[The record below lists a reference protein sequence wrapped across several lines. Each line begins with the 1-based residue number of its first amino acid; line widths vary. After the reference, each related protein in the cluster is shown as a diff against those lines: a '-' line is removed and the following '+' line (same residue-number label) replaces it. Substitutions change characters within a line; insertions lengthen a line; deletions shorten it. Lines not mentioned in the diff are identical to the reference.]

1 MSIPRPSVQ
10 QLRRLAGDG
19 GYQRGLDY
27 ARRGYVQRTSWDA
40 ETQTLTG
47 EVFGSGTGSYRCR
60 AQFDGGAILSTACSC
75 PVQRACKHVVAA
87 MLIAADTESAEAAA
101 EDRQRDAKRASWRR
115 LIPQAPTTRPTAAL
129 ALGIELRVRPS
140 RAVDRWGSAA
150 ARTATPREL
159 VREHGEVQL
168 AVRPLMRSDSTGKW
182 IQGDA
187 TWDSVRR
194 PGIRFDAAQ
203 ARWFTDFLA
212 IARDSLLS
220 GTAGDWIPLD
230 RVESP
235 LLWQHMDALRDLGIP
250 MIASQKH
257 TTVRIAGTASAGLRI
272 EGTDDGGLVVETD
285 VRIEDVRVPAASVR
299 PIGSTGLYRWE
310 VVGTEIEVTL
320 AAAPLT
326 SPVRAA
332 ILAAET
338 IEVAG
343 EDRELFLT
351 EAYPVIARQASVA
364 VASGLELPE
373 PTRPEPVL
381 RVAFGAADRVEH
393 RFEWEYA
400 GHGTVPVVAPGQG
413 PVDGN
418 FRDAEAERQAL
429 RELERL
435 WASATDEPFQPR
447 GVRTGVATA
456 EWTARVLPVFEDS
469 DVRVVVTGRR
479 KKYRELS
486 GAPEIAVSTVES
498 TDPDWFDLGVI
509 VKIDGISIPFKPLFT
524 ELSKRRA
531 KMVLVDGSYFSLAHP
546 ALQSLRDLIDE
557 AATLAE
563 WETGPRLSR
572 HQTALWEDFED
583 LADQSEA
590 AVSWRALAEGLR
602 SVESI
607 PATAVPVGLTAELR
621 PYQKQGFDWLAFL
634 WKHRLGGVL
643 ADDMGL
649 GKTLQLLSLITH
661 AHETGEKRP
670 FLVVA
675 PTSVLGTWRSEAA
688 RFAPGLRVQVVEGTS
703 ARRDERM
710 TNIAQRADIIV
721 TSYTL
726 LRLDGDEYT
735 AIDWA
740 GVILDEAQFAKNP
753 ATKAHKAIA
762 ELRAQVKIAV
772 TGTPL
777 ENTLTDLWALF
788 SLTAPGLFPSGRRF
802 REEYVQP
809 IEKGKVPENEE
820 GSDYRQRRLA
830 RLRRR
835 VRPLMLRRTKEIVAA
850 DLPEKQVQE
859 VFVELSPAHRARYD
873 TVLQRER
880 QKLLGLLADLDR
892 NRFTVFRSLTMLR
905 MLALAPGL
913 IDPADAGVPS
923 SKLDV
928 LLEHVQE
935 LRAEGH
941 RALVF
946 SQFTSFLDLAAERLT
961 AAGIE
966 HVHLDGSTRRR
977 SEVIESFRG
986 GDQPVFLISL
996 KAGGFGLTLTEADYV
1011 FLLDPWWNPAAE
1023 AQAIDRTH
1031 RIGQDRPVFVYRLIA
1046 SGTIEE
1052 KVLAL
1057 QQRKARLFTA
1067 VMDDEDLFSK
1077 AITADDIRGLLET

>member
-1 MSIPRPSVQ
+1 
-10 QLRRLAGDG
+10 
-19 GYQRGLDY
+19 
-27 ARRGYVQRTSWDA
+27 
-40 ETQTLTG
+40 
-47 EVFGSGTGSYRCR
+47 
-60 AQFDGGAILSTACSC
+60 
-75 PVQRACKHVVAA
+75 
-87 MLIAADTESAEAAA
+87 
-101 EDRQRDAKRASWRR
+101 
-115 LIPQAPTTRPTAAL
+115 
-129 ALGIELRVRPS
+129 
-140 RAVDRWGSAA
+140 
-150 ARTATPREL
+150 
-159 VREHGEVQL
+159 
-168 AVRPLMRSDSTGKW
+168 LMRSESTGKW

-187 TWDSVRR
+187 SWDGVRR

-235 LLWQHMDALRDLGIP
+235 LLWQHMAALSDLGIP
-250 MIASQKH
+250 MVATQKH
-257 TTVRIAGTASAGLRI
+257 TSVRVARSAFAGLRI
-272 EGTDDGGLVVETD
+272 DGTDDGGLLVDTD
-285 VRIEDVRVPAASVR
+285 VRIDDAPVPAASVR
-299 PIGSTGLYRWE
+299 PIGSTGIYRWE
-310 VVGTEIEVTL
+310 VVGAAIEVTL

-326 SPVRAA
+326 APVRAA

-351 EAYPVIARQASVA
+351 EAYPLIARQAPVT
-364 VASGLELPE
+364 VASGLELPA
-373 PTRPEPVL
+373 PARPEPVL
-381 RVAFGAADRVEH
+381 RVTFGAADRMEH
-393 RFEWEYA
+393 RFEWEYS
-400 GHGTVPVVAPGQG
+400 GHGTVPVVDPGQG
-413 PVDGN
+413 PIDGI
-418 FRDAEAERQAL
+418 FRDADAERQAL

-435 WASATDEPFQPR
+435 WASATDEAFQSR

-456 EWTARVLPVFEDS
+456 EWSARVLPVFEES

-557 AATLAE
+557 AATLTE
-563 WETGPRLSR
+563 WETGPRISR

-607 PATAVPVGLTAELR
+607 PATPVSAGLTAQLR

-634 WKHRLGGVL
+634 WQHGLGGIL

-661 AHETGEKRP
+661 VHESGERRP

-688 RFAPGLRVQVVEGTS
+688 RFAPGLRVQIVEGTS
-703 ARRDERM
+703 VRRDERM
-710 TNIAQRADIIV
+710 TDAAQHADVIV

-726 LRLDGDEYT
+726 LRLDGDEYA

-777 ENTLTDLWALF
+777 ENSLTDLWALF
-788 SLTAPGLFPSGRRF
+788 SLTAPGLFPSARRF

-820 GSDYRQRRLA
+820 GSEYRARRLA

-835 VRPLMLRRTKEIVAA
+835 IRPLMLRRTKELVAA

-913 IDPADAGVPS
+913 IDPADAGVAS

-946 SQFTSFLDLAAERLT
+946 SQFTSFLDLAADRLT
-961 AAGIE
+961 AAGID

-977 SEVIESFRG
+977 SDVIDSFRG
-986 GDQPVFLISL
+986 GEQPVFLISL

-1067 VMDDEDLFSK
+1067 VMDDEALFSQ